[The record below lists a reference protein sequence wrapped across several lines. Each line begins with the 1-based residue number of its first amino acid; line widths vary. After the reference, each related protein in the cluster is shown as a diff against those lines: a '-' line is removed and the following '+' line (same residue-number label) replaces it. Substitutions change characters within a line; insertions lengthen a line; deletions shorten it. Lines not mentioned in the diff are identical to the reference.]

1 MFIKNITLLCEFL
14 KGSTEVD
21 ELSFISWGLNK
32 KKYIKTTPKMPYTFR
47 VYNITNYTVYFIN
60 HICHEAAVDG
70 YERCNNVMRD

>member
-1 MFIKNITLLCEFL
+1 
-14 KGSTEVD
+14 
-21 ELSFISWGLNK
+21 
-32 KKYIKTTPKMPYTFR
+32 MPYTFR